1 MIIPLDITQ
10 SARDYPPLPPH
21 LISLGS
27 DEVLIV
33 ELQGSLTTQGDTSG
47 QPIGTLVIDSRT
59 NKPTLKIGHHLL
71 EGTIHNLPKPY
82 AVLARSSHPSI
93 QLADDLDRGGGGGGV
108 GGAIANEQPSDNGN
122 GVSSSST
129 RRKNN
134 ASSYDVI
141 TIVKKKIVFAN
152 RPVPI
157 VPTSMK
163 S

>member
-1 MIIPLDITQ
+1 
-10 SARDYPPLPPH
+10 
-21 LISLGS
+21 
-27 DEVLIV
+27 
-33 ELQGSLTTQGDTSG
+33 LTTQGDTSG
-47 QPIGTLVIDSRT
+47 QPVGTLVIDSQT

-71 EGTIHNLPKPY
+71 EGTIQNLPKPY

-93 QLADDLDRGGGGGGV
+93 QVADDPDRG
-108 GGAIANEQPSDNGN
+108 GGAIANEQPSDNGGN
-122 GVSSSST
+122 SST
-129 RRKNN
+129 TSSHRKNN
-134 ASSYDVI
+134 ASYNVI

>member
-47 QPIGTLVIDSRT
+47 QPVGTLVIDSQT

-71 EGTIHNLPKPY
+71 EGTIQNLPKPY

-93 QLADDLDRGGGGGGV
+93 QVADDPDLV
-108 GGAIANEQPSDNGN
+108 VVPAPLAQH
-122 GVSSSST
+122 
-129 RRKNN
+129 RKNN
-134 ASSYDVI
+134 ASYNVI